1 MICSTLS
8 EDLFADTYSTTAV
21 FAETD
26 RDLTMSA
33 SNVMALVEFLT
44 KLEFDCDEKLD
55 GRLATSKANCDHS
68 FIESCTVVT

>member
-8 EDLFADTYSTTAV
+8 EDLFADTYSTTAL

-33 SNVMALVEFLT
+33 SNVTALVEFLT

-55 GRLATSKANCDHS
+55 GRLATS
-68 FIESCTVVT
+68 

>member
-8 EDLFADTYSTTAV
+8 EDLFADTYLIFTTAL

-33 SNVMALVEFLT
+33 SNVTALVEFLT

-55 GRLATSKANCDHS
+55 GRLATS
-68 FIESCTVVT
+68 

>member
-8 EDLFADTYSTTAV
+8 ENLRADTYPTTAV
-21 FAETD
+21 FAGAD

-33 SNVMALVEFLT
+33 SNVTALVEFLT

-55 GRLATSKANCDHS
+55 GRLATS
-68 FIESCTVVT
+68 